1 LPAVVLGVTGCIGAY
16 KACEVLRELQK
27 RGVDVRVV
35 MTEHATRFVSPMT
48 MEALSRHPVFLDQF
62 AMGAESDIQHIS
74 LADWGEMLLV
84 APATA
89 NILGKFARGIAD
101 DALSTLYTATTA
113 PVLVAPAMNVNM
125 FSHPA
130 VVENMRLLRSR
141 GVRFVEPGTGYLA
154 CGWLGKGRL
163 AEVSDIVEAA
173 MAALRRRAD
182 MADDTVL
189 VTAGP
194 TIEDIDPVRFLSNRS
209 SGRMGYRLAEAAR
222 DRGARV
228 VLVSGPTALPPPAG
242 VELVPAR
249 SAEEM
254 HQAVTRRLADA
265 TVVVMAAAVSDYRAE
280 TIAPVKIKKGVD
292 RTSLA
297 LVRNPDILK
306 SIGEARG
313 DRFLIGFAAETD
325 NVLENARAKLK
336 DKRLDLIVAN
346 DVAKTDAGFQSE
358 TNSAVLIDARGGE
371 VGIPLVS
378 KRELADCIWD
388 RMIELRRPITRA
400 GSGAASTGSRRQ
412 GASVLAGAGRSARE
426 GRQRIRTRG
435 LARNRSRRNGRAG

>member
-1 LPAVVLGVTGCIGAY
+1 MPSVVLGVTGCIGAY

-27 RGVDVRVV
+27 RGVDVRVA
-35 MTEHATRFVSPMT
+35 MTEHAARFVSPMT

-62 AMGAESDIQHIS
+62 AMGATSDIQHIS
-74 LADWGEMLLV
+74 LADWGELLLV

-89 NILGKFARGIAD
+89 NILGKFAHGIAD

-130 VVENMRLLRSR
+130 VVENMRLLRGR

-173 MAALRRRAD
+173 MAALSRRAD
-182 MADDTVL
+182 MAEDTVL
-189 VTAGP
+189 VSAGP

-228 VLVSGPTALPPPAG
+228 VLISGPTALPPPAG

-249 SAEEM
+249 SAQDM
-254 HQAVTRRLADA
+254 HQAVTRRLGEAS
-265 TVVVMAAAVSDYRAE
+265 VVVMAAAVSDYRPE
-280 TIAPVKIKKGVD
+280 TIAPAKIKKGPE
-292 RTSLA
+292 RTSLS

-306 SIGEARG
+306 SIGEAAG
-313 DRFLIGFAAETD
+313 DRFVIGFAAETD
-325 NVLENARAKLK
+325 NVLENARAKL
-336 DKRLDLIVAN
+336 DHKRLDLIVAN
-346 DVAKTDAGFQSE
+346 DVAQADAGFQSE

-371 VGIPLVS
+371 VGVPLVS
-378 KRELADCIWD
+378 KRELAERIWD
-388 RMIELRRPITRA
+388 RMIELRGRTRDGRTGATSGRTGGRRTPVLDGRA
-400 GSGAASTGSRRQ
+400 GRG
-412 GASVLAGAGRSARE
+412 E
-426 GRQRIRTRG
+426 GRQSIRTRG
-435 LARNRSRRNGRAG
+435 VARTRSRRNGRAG